1 MTNSK
6 MTRGESKEEKRNKG
20 NRVVYKVVNGVAPS
34 GERIRRVKSLGGLR
48 FMSISKD
55 CVEKQ
60 PEGMSVK
67 EKKNNLKEEIKKARQ
82 QLPQNYKTL
91 SLGDL
96 MRVSDDITA
105 NSKQKSNQNEDKIL
119 NNINRVIVLENR
131 IKYPPTKETIAVL
144 EKLRLNTK

>member
-20 NRVVYKVVNGVAPS
+20 YRVGSKVVNGVAPS
-34 GERIRRVKSLGGLR
+34 GERIRRVKLLGRLR
-48 FMSISKD
+48 FMSTSKD